1 MTVIVKIT
9 SGENK
14 ADENVS
20 KGFELIPIAAG
31 MRAAFIRDEQGK
43 GWLNVHGNDDHGDE
57 RLLMVLP
64 VLGNAYIM
72 DAGKTVA
79 SFSSANIPDRSQGAE
94 LVSADAG
101 VSVTTGGAVH
111 LSGDIRVS
119 GTLSDSIPD
128 DITELTSEMQDG
140 VDVQRIDGTSKF
152 ISLILTGEH
161 TSTEDELL
169 FIRGLAA
176 AIETYRN
183 HKSKYRPAINLQ
195 FTGSVQYPREKLNNL
210 QELFRVTGTPISL
223 SIETNENDFVTGY
236 FIEGYYNR
244 YDVSE
249 ADMLLLRQLRNQ
261 QTGLVKNVVD
271 KIIKYYKAGVAIV
284 PLEPATLMTNTQRE
298 QIRHSLYDVLSTNF
312 TFILADKNGST
323 PEVLDEDSAYYTH
336 VVIRFKN

>member
-20 KGFELIPIAAG
+20 KGFELVPIAAG
-31 MRAAFIRDEQGK
+31 MRAAFVRDDQGK
-43 GWLNVHGNDDHGDE
+43 GWLNVHGSDDHGEE

-79 SFSSANIPDRSQGAE
+79 SFSSANIKDRPGDVEVTSDVSQSSVVNIVGDVHVSGVLSTPSQG
-94 LVSADAG
+94 
-101 VSVTTGGAVH
+101 
-111 LSGDIRVS
+111 
-119 GTLSDSIPD
+119 
-128 DITELTSEMQDG
+128 DITELTSELQDG
-140 VDVQRIDGTSKF
+140 VDVQRIDGTSDL
-152 ISLILTGEH
+152 ISLILNGER
-161 TSTEDELL
+161 TATEDELL
-169 FIRGLAA
+169 FVKGLAA

-183 HKSKYRPAINLQ
+183 FNSKYRPPINLQ
-195 FTGSVQYPREKLNNL
+195 FTGSVQYPRDKLNNL

-223 SIETNENDFVTGY
+223 SIETNGNDFVTGY

-244 YDVSE
+244 YDVSD

-261 QTGLVKNVVD
+261 QTGLVKNVID

-284 PLEPATLMTNTQRE
+284 PLEPATLMTATQRE
-298 QIRHSLYDVLSTNF
+298 RIRHSLYDVLSTNF
-312 TFILADKNGST
+312 TFILADKT
-323 PEVLDEDSAYYTH
+323 DLVQVAVDEDSAYYTH
-336 VVIRFKN
+336 VVIRFTR